1 MECVDSTSGYPYYW
15 NRETNE
21 VKWDRPSELPPP
33 ISTSPPLSKKP
44 NLISNQHASNNQTS
58 KNNDNS
64 SLSKISKVSTI
75 ETKKVKKKSR
85 SATPPQVFI
94 GPTLPQL
101 TPEEIARS
109 KVIKFEESM
118 AQEIQKDI
126 LKEEP
131 LDWVKSKVHRGLY
144 SKPFAWKKS
153 APCTSTYNDIQV
165 QLEFNY

>member
-1 MECVDSTSGYPYYW
+1 MQFLKDS
-15 NRETNE
+15 
-21 VKWDRPSELPPP
+21 L
-33 ISTSPPLSKKP
+33 
-44 NLISNQHASNNQTS
+44 
-58 KNNDNS
+58 
-64 SLSKISKVSTI
+64 
-75 ETKKVKKKSR
+75 
-85 SATPPQVFI
+85 FI

-165 QLEFNY
+165 HLEFKC

>member
-58 KNNDNS
+58 KNQDINS
-64 SLSKISKVSTI
+64 ISKISKVSTI

-94 GPTLPQL
+94 GPTLPQVSL
-101 TPEEIARS
+101 SLFVDSNIHTG
-109 KVIKFEESM
+109 
-118 AQEIQKDI
+118 
-126 LKEEP
+126 
-131 LDWVKSKVHRGLY
+131 KSL
-144 SKPFAWKKS
+144 SEALIFA
-153 APCTSTYNDIQV
+153 STDPQYDDRLFIELQV
-165 QLEFNY
+165 QYMKIPSSNLRRTCCVQKLV

>member
-1 MECVDSTSGYPYYW
+1 MSYICILDP
-15 NRETNE
+15 
-21 VKWDRPSELPPP
+21 
-33 ISTSPPLSKKP
+33 
-44 NLISNQHASNNQTS
+44 
-58 KNNDNS
+58 
-64 SLSKISKVSTI
+64 
-75 ETKKVKKKSR
+75 TKR
-85 SATPPQVFI
+85 LRL
-94 GPTLPQL
+94 TLCLQL

-165 QLEFNY
+165 HLEFKC

>member
-21 VKWDRPSELPPP
+21 VKWDRPSELPP
-33 ISTSPPLSKKP
+33 ISTSPPLSKKQP
-44 NLISNQHASNNQTS
+44 NLISNQHASNKTSS
-58 KNNDNS
+58 KNDIS
-64 SLSKISKVSTI
+64 SQVSKISKVSKI

-101 TPEEIARS
+101 TPEEVARS

-165 QLEFNY
+165 QYFNC

>member
-1 MECVDSTSGYPYYW
+1 MSG
-15 NRETNE
+15 
-21 VKWDRPSELPPP
+21 
-33 ISTSPPLSKKP
+33 
-44 NLISNQHASNNQTS
+44 LI
-58 KNNDNS
+58 
-64 SLSKISKVSTI
+64 
-75 ETKKVKKKSR
+75 KKSAYVKYEW
-85 SATPPQVFI
+85 SP
-94 GPTLPQL
+94 
-101 TPEEIARS
+101 RS

-165 QLEFNY
+165 QLELN

>member
-21 VKWDRPSELPPP
+21 VKWDRPSELPP

-94 GPTLPQL
+94 GPTLPQVSL
-101 TPEEIARS
+101 SLFGDSNIHTGKSLSETLIFASTDPQYDDRLFIELSTSSIDENS
-109 KVIKFEESM
+109 KLRTWGEHVVIRNCF
-118 AQEIQKDI
+118 
-126 LKEEP
+126 
-131 LDWVKSKVHRGLY
+131 
-144 SKPFAWKKS
+144 
-153 APCTSTYNDIQV
+153 
-165 QLEFNY
+165 

>member
-21 VKWDRPSELPPP
+21 VKWDRPSELPP

-44 NLISNQHASNNQTS
+44 NLISNQHASNNTS
-58 KNNDNS
+58 KNDIS
-64 SLSKISKVSTI
+64 SISKISKVSTI

-165 QLEFNY
+165 HLEFKC